1 MKFGDNLRNLRK
13 KKKISQENLA
23 EKVGVSRQSVSKWE
37 CGDAYP
43 NMDNIFKLCD
53 IFHCKINDLV
63 HEELTDINSLDE
75 DVKMSIVKLKKEKQ
89 NRLKGLSK
97 SIYIIARVCKALL
110 LMSVVIVAITMI
122 ATLFISRN
130 IKVIDNVTSIYE
142 NKVEYEYINNEL
154 VIKLNDKVQ
163 DIQNMEDKLV
173 IKQVIDTL
181 QNHSILKLVLF
192 IEVVFTVLITTLI
205 LFFII
210 LNHLE
215 KLFVNIHNGETPFTM
230 ENVSHIKKMAI
241 FMIIATLLPN
251 VVGIISEIVTGEDLG
266 IGFELLDFV
275 YILFLFT
282 MAYIFEYGY
291 EIQLDSNGKLYGDEN
306 E

>member
-13 KKKISQENLA
+13 KKKISQESLA

-53 IFHCKINDLV
+53 IFHCKINDLI

-75 DVKMSIVKLKKEKQ
+75 DVKMSIVKLKREKQ

-97 SIYIIARVCKALL
+97 AIYIIARVCKALL
-110 LMSVVIVAITMI
+110 LISVVIVAITMI

-130 IKVIDNVTSIYE
+130 IKAIDNVTSIYE
-142 NKVEYEYINNEL
+142 NKVEYEYINDEL
-154 VIKLNDKVQ
+154 VIKFNDKVQ
-163 DIQNMEDKLV
+163 DIQNVEDKIV
-173 IKQVIDTL
+173 IKQVIDIL
-181 QNHSILKLVLF
+181 QRHSIIKLVLF
-192 IEVVFTVLITTLI
+192 IEVAFTVLIATLI

-266 IGFELLDFV
+266 IGIELLDFV
-275 YILFLFT
+275 YIILI
-282 MAYIFEYGY
+282 YYGIY
-291 EIQLDSNGKLYGDEN
+291 F
-306 E
+306 

>member
-13 KKKISQENLA
+13 KKKISQESLA
-23 EKVGVSRQSVSKWE
+23 EKVGVSRQSVFKWE

-53 IFHCKINDLV
+53 IFHCKINDLI

-75 DVKMSIVKLKKEKQ
+75 DVKMSIVKLKREKQ

-97 SIYIIARVCKALL
+97 AIYIIARVCKALL

-130 IKVIDNVTSIYE
+130 IKAIDNVTSIYE
-142 NKVEYEYINNEL
+142 NKVEYEYINDEL
-154 VIKLNDKVQ
+154 VIKFNDKVQ
-163 DIQNMEDKLV
+163 DIQNVEDKIV
-173 IKQVIDTL
+173 IKQVIDIL
-181 QNHSILKLVLF
+181 QRHSIIKLVLF
-192 IEVVFTVLITTLI
+192 IEVAFTVLIATLI

-266 IGFELLDFV
+266 IGIELLDFV

-291 EIQLDSNGKLYGDEN
+291 EIQLDSKGKLYGDGN

>member
-13 KKKISQENLA
+13 KKKISQESLA

-53 IFHCKINDLV
+53 IFHCKINDLI

-75 DVKMSIVKLKKEKQ
+75 DVKMSIVKLKREKQ

-97 SIYIIARVCKALL
+97 AIYIIARVCKALL

-130 IKVIDNVTSIYE
+130 IKAIDNVTSIYE
-142 NKVEYEYINNEL
+142 NKVEYEYINDEL
-154 VIKLNDKVQ
+154 VIKFNDKVQ
-163 DIQNMEDKLV
+163 DIQNVEDKIV
-173 IKQVIDTL
+173 IKQVIDIL
-181 QNHSILKLVLF
+181 QRHSIIKLVLF
-192 IEVVFTVLITTLI
+192 IEVAFTVLIATLI

-266 IGFELLDFV
+266 IGIELLDFV

-291 EIQLDSNGKLYGDEN
+291 EIQLDSKGKLYGDGN

>member
-13 KKKISQENLA
+13 KKKISQESLA

-53 IFHCKINDLV
+53 IFHCKINDLI

-75 DVKMSIVKLKKEKQ
+75 DVKMSIVKLKREKQ

-97 SIYIIARVCKALL
+97 AIYIIARVCKALL
-110 LMSVVIVAITMI
+110 LISVVIVAITMI

-130 IKVIDNVTSIYE
+130 IKAIDNVTSIYE
-142 NKVEYEYINNEL
+142 NKVEYEYINDEL
-154 VIKLNDKVQ
+154 VIKFNDKVQ
-163 DIQNMEDKLV
+163 DIQNVEDKLV

-181 QNHSILKLVLF
+181 QNHSIIKLVLF
-192 IEVVFTVLITTLI
+192 IEVAFTVLIATLI

-251 VVGIISEIVTGEDLG
+251 VIGITSEIAIGEDLG

-291 EIQLDSNGKLYGDEN
+291 EIQLDSKGKMYGDEN